1 MPLDIPENSE
11 IPPTASRFNRRY
23 WWRLIRLFAV
33 AILPLIII
41 LPLLAGAIPTY
52 ALLHGECG
60 DDGTR
65 IDTFGHQWEGVTI
78 TADTGNEF
86 KAYFVPSKNDATI
99 IIPPAYNGGLDNR
112 LSEADVLIRHGY
124 GVLGFESRPCAEMGS
139 SSLGY
144 KEVSE
149 VGDALRY
156 LQSRPDVDTE
166 KIGILGFS
174 SAGAT
179 SIMAAARYPELKA
192 VVAEGGYADMGGLV
206 DGDAKPRYPETLM
219 RWAIRATYRLST
231 GISLENLKPLE
242 AIDNIYPRPILL
254 IYGTEEPSLNGGYA
268 QEKAAGDNAELWVVE
283 GAIHGGYMAVAAEEY
298 ERRVI
303 EFFDRALLQ

>member
-1 MPLDIPENSE
+1 VTLDLPETSE
-11 IPPTASRFNRRY
+11 IPPPSSRFNRHY
-23 WWRLIRLFAV
+23 WWRLIRLLSVAV
-33 AILPLIII
+33 LSVAII
-41 LPLLAGAIPTY
+41 LPLLGGAIPTY
-52 ALLHGECG
+52 ALLHSPCD

-65 IDTFGHQWEGVTI
+65 IDTFGHEWEAVTI
-78 TADTGNEF
+78 TAEEGSEF
-86 KAYFVPSKNDATI
+86 KAYFVPSENGATI
-99 IIPPAYNGGLDNR
+99 IIPPAYTGGLDNR

-124 GVLGFESRPCAEMGS
+124 GVLGFESRPCAKMGS

-149 VGDALRY
+149 VGDALHY
-156 LQSRPDVDTE
+156 LKSRPDVDAE

-206 DGDAKPRYPETLM
+206 DGDAKLRYPETLM

-242 AIDNIYPRPILL
+242 AVDNIYPRPILL

-268 QEKAAGDNAELWVVE
+268 QQQAAGDNAELWVVE